1 MSWAAVGLLGVG
13 VGVLDEGVGVGVV
26 EEGVDVG
33 VLDEGVGV
41 AVVEEGVGVG
51 MLDEGVGVGV
61 VEEGV
66 GVGVLDE
73 EEDDEIID
81 EELSVEDAD
90 ETMALEAGTTVDEKL
105 TSEMV
110 EVAGTR
116 VSIAKPRKDQRSLE
130 SGHLRPT
137 IDVITEACAVVRA
150 LEIAMP
156 GSLTTHVAGSYTL
169 SVICTCFVAA
179 LKAIGVQVGE
189 IATVII
195 GTALQSKSTTIST
208 RVRATVILWAGVACR
223 TARGASGVI
232 CR

>member
-1 MSWAAVGLLGVG
+1 MSWGPVGLLGVG

-26 EEGVDVG
+26 EEGV
-33 VLDEGVGV
+33 GVGV
-41 AVVEEGVGVG
+41 
-51 MLDEGVGVGV
+51 LDEGVGVGV

-90 ETMALEAGTTVDEKL
+90 ETMALGVGTAVDEEL
-105 TSEMV
+105 DAAV

-116 VSIAKPRKDQRSLE
+116 VSIAKPRQDQQSFGSE
-130 SGHLRPT
+130 HLRPT
-137 IDVITEACAVVRA
+137 IDVITAPCAVVRA
-150 LEIAMP
+150 LEIAVP
-156 GSLTTHVAGSYTL
+156 RTLTTHVAGGYTL
-169 SVICTCFVAA
+169 SVVCTCFVAA
-179 LKAIGVQVGE
+179 LKAIGVNVGE

-195 GTALQSKSTTIST
+195 GTALQGKSTTIST
-208 RVRATVILWAGVACR
+208 RVRATVILGAGIACR